1 MPIAKNSSN
10 TLTGKD
16 SLPANKQKGK
26 KVCTCCHENKNMTA
40 FYLSYSPM
48 YSLDQRV
55 PICKECCKKYALN
68 SDGTIDYSKLKELLM
83 HIDKPLYYD
92 QLSSAESSVKKE
104 NSYLSDEE
112 VSLHGYDIL
121 SKYFTLIAMRQDR
134 SKSYNDSKN
143 ENYIH
148 SNTNRSKKEL
158 DSIQKRYTI
167 LFNNS
172 SITDNSHI
180 ILRGHDASD
189 DKETSIIKYNDND
202 FEVTDDMIRL
212 FGEGYTKSE
221 YRKMF
226 NKYEKLKLNYT
237 LQTNL
242 HQEALATYVRF
253 KVKEED
259 ATAKG
264 DVTEAK
270 KWYDAA
276 QSAAENGKL
285 TPKQLTKAD
294 LDSGVNS
301 VSELTK
307 ALEQAVDVIKIL
319 PKFKYR
325 PNDAVDFTIYC
336 YIDYERKLNDQPS
349 VPYEDVYAF
358 YDKKKQEYIEQNGDP
373 YGIFSNDP
381 TEKNRETV
389 KTFIKLPDNYDDLAG
404 DSNDD

>member
-1 MPIAKNSSN
+1 MSRNKTTNKNGN
-10 TLTGKD
+10 EQ
-16 SLPANKQKGK
+16 LPANKQKGK
-26 KVCTCCHENKNMTA
+26 KVCTCCHKEKNLTDY
-40 FYLSYSPM
+40 YLSYSPM

-55 PICKECCKKYALN
+55 PICKECCKHYSLN
-68 SDGTIDYSKLKELLM
+68 SDGSINYPKFKELLS

-92 QLSSAESSVKKE
+92 SMQVAENGVKNE
-104 NSYLSDEE
+104 MSFLTDEE
-112 VSLHGYDIL
+112 VALHGSDII
-121 SKYFTLIAMRQDR
+121 SRYFRLVSMRQDR
-134 SKSYNDSKN
+134 GISYSDSKSENHIHTNSNKSKD
-143 ENYIH
+143 EL
-148 SNTNRSKKEL
+148 KKIYEKYL
-158 DSIQKRYTI
+158 R
-167 LFNNS
+167 LFNGEVSENDIP
-172 SITDNSHI
+172 ITI
-180 ILRGHDASD
+180 SD
-189 DKETSIIKYNDND
+189 IAPHEDKEIRINQDGFEMTPDIIG
-202 FEVTDDMIRL
+202 L

-349 VPYEDVYAF
+349 VPYEEVYAF

>member
-1 MPIAKNSSN
+1 MPITKNSSN
-10 TLTGKD
+10 TLAGKD

-158 DSIQKRYTI
+158 DSIQKKYTI

-172 SITDNSHI
+172 SVTDNSHI
-180 ILRGHDASD
+180 ILRGHDASE
-189 DKETSIIKYNDND
+189 DKEKAIIRHDDSD
-202 FEVTDDMIRL
+202 FEITDDIIRL

-221 YRKMF
+221 YRKMY
-226 NKYEKLKLNYT
+226 NKYENLKLNYSI
-237 LQTNL
+237 QTNL

-264 DVTEAK
+264 DVAEAM
-270 KWYDAA
+270 KWYTAA
-276 QSAAENGKL
+276 QNAAENGKL
-285 TPKQLTKAD
+285 TPKQLSESDLHGGINSFSEIFKA
-294 LDSGVNS
+294 V
-301 VSELTK
+301 
-307 ALEQAVDVIKIL
+307 EQAVDIIPIL
-319 PKFKYR
+319 PSFKFR
-325 PNDAVDFTIYC
+325 PNDALDFTIWC
-336 YIDYERKLNDQPS
+336 YINYARDLQGLPQCS
-349 VPYEDVYAF
+349 YEDVYKF
-358 YDKKKQEYIEQNGDP
+358 YDKKKQEYIDQYGDP
-373 YGIFSNDP
+373 NGIFDDDP
-381 TEKNRETV
+381 AEDLRDNIK
-389 KTFIKLPDNYDDLAG
+389 KFITLPSDYADG
-404 DSNDD
+404 DE

>member
-1 MPIAKNSSN
+1 
-10 TLTGKD
+10 
-16 SLPANKQKGK
+16 
-26 KVCTCCHENKNMTA
+26 
-40 FYLSYSPM
+40 
-48 YSLDQRV
+48 
-55 PICKECCKKYALN
+55 
-68 SDGTIDYSKLKELLM
+68 
-83 HIDKPLYYD
+83 
-92 QLSSAESSVKKE
+92 
-104 NSYLSDEE
+104 
-112 VSLHGYDIL
+112 
-121 SKYFTLIAMRQDR
+121 
-134 SKSYNDSKN
+134 
-143 ENYIH
+143 
-148 SNTNRSKKEL
+148 
-158 DSIQKRYTI
+158 
-167 LFNNS
+167 
-172 SITDNSHI
+172 
-180 ILRGHDASD
+180 
-189 DKETSIIKYNDND
+189 
-202 FEVTDDMIRL
+202 MIRL

-358 YDKKKQEYIEQNGDP
+358 YDKKKQEYIDQNGDP

-381 TEKNRETV
+381 TEKKSRNG
-389 KTFIKLPDNYDDLAG
+389 KNIY
-404 DSNDD
+404 